1 MADAATS
8 IVELLVGIG
17 CLVGAVATIRHPR
30 LRWLGIVLAVAGIV
44 AVVHA
49 VAELA
54 T

>member
-17 CLVGAVATIRHPR
+17 CLAGAAATIGRPR
-30 LRWLGIVLAVAGIV
+30 LRWLGVVLAIAGLLAVA
-44 AVVHA
+44 HA
-49 VAELA
+49 VIELA